1 MGLSVAE
8 VLQVTAMSVSLKRF
22 SLHISLSFAC
32 RGDHLSRP
40 GTLKGRRN
48 RCHYRLGVYTDN
60 MYVDTGSYI
69 CVRAFVLGGGGVVG
83 ARRSVWFILSPQVV
97 CRSAS
102 QLFLH
107 GMATQLLGAKFQ
119 LDNLQYMH
127 TSEYLILHAIMED
140 KQSI

>member
-8 VLQVTAMSVSLKRF
+8 VLQVTAMSVPLKRF

-32 RGDHLSRP
+32 RGDHLSRS

-69 CVRAFVLGGGGVVG
+69 CVRAFVLGGGRGRCGCEEECMVHFITSSRLQVTQPVVPSRHG
-83 ARRSVWFILSPQVV
+83 YSTIRSKVPVRQSPIYAYVRISYFT
-97 CRSAS
+97 CN
-102 QLFLH
+102 H
-107 GMATQLLGAKFQ
+107 GR
-119 LDNLQYMH
+119 
-127 TSEYLILHAIMED
+127 
-140 KQSI
+140 